1 MCVSSWAFALHQF
14 ALFVSYSF
22 LVSIV
27 NNEGGNYM
35 LFLGLSVPGEVPQ
48 CSASVLTLL
57 ACFLNSDNESSAQL
71 GLQAAWLSL
80 AKIFLD

>member
-57 ACFLNSDNESSAQL
+57 ACFLISGQEVAK
-71 GLQAAWLSL
+71 LSRSC
-80 AKIFLD
+80 